1 MSQPSSDQKS
11 LLDVFDAEAFLDQV
25 APFIIGTPN
34 AAYRQGV
41 LMNLKTAK
49 FMAEKV
55 FAVELERD
63 CCDLSAVFTPVVTAD
78 VTRSQGP

>member
-1 MSQPSSDQKS
+1 MSQPSSDQQS
-11 LLDVFDAEAFLDQV
+11 LLDVFDAEAYLDLV
-25 APFIIGTPN
+25 APFIIGKPN

-55 FAVELERD
+55 YAVELERD
-63 CCDLSAVFTPVVTAD
+63 CCDLSAVFTPVTTAD
-78 VTRSQGP
+78 VSRSQEP